1 MSISFTVI
9 EDNPAFVRL
18 SCHGRYT
25 RDSLLSLFD
34 QAIDIAN
41 SKARR
46 GVLIEILEITG
57 APADMFERY
66 ELGVGAARIQRKK
79 RPLVA
84 LAVVGSE
91 PAIHPSRIGEI
102 VFHNRGGVGKV
113 FIDLEEA
120 LAWLEQGFG

>member
-1 MSISFTVI
+1 MSISFIVN
-9 EDNPAFVRL
+9 EDDPAFVRL
-18 SCHGRYT
+18 CCSGLYT
-25 RDSLLSLFD
+25 RDSLLSVFN
-34 QAIDIAN
+34 QAIEIAT
-41 SKARR
+41 SRSRR
-46 GVLIEILEITG
+46 AVLIEIFEVRG

-66 ELGVGAARIQRKK
+66 ELGVGAARIQRER

-102 VFHNRGGVGKV
+102 VFHNRGGVGRV

-120 LAWLEQGFG
+120 LAWLNEGFR

>member
-1 MSISFTVI
+1 MSISFTVN

-34 QAIDIAN
+34 QAIDIAT

-46 GVLIEILEITG
+46 AVLIEVLEVTG
-57 APADMFERY
+57 APTDMFDRY
-66 ELGVGAARIQRKK
+66 ELGVGAARIQREK
-79 RPLVA
+79 RPLIA
-84 LAVVGSE
+84 LAVVGNE
-91 PAIHPSRIGEI
+91 PMIHPTRLGEI
-102 VFHNRGGVGKV
+102 VFHNRGGVGRV

-120 LAWLEQGFG
+120 LAWLEQSFE